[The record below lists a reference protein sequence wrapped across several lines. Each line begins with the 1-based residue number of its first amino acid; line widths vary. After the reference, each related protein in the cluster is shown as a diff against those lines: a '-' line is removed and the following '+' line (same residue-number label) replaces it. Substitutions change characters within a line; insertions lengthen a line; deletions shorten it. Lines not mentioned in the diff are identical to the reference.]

1 VGALQR
7 PKKALFA
14 KLIAGIGYFAFAQKS
29 FENAVIGIEFAARF
43 SSDVYNA
50 CDGGSVRQES
60 SGTRRP
66 AEKGRLPRK
75 PRELQFALSSK
86 QELAVLHDDV

>member
-43 SSDVYNA
+43 SSNVYNA
-50 CDGGSVRQES
+50 CDDGSVRQES
-60 SGTRRP
+60 SGRP
-66 AEKGRLPRK
+66 AKKAGFLGNRASSDSPLRL
-75 PRELQFALSSK
+75 SK
-86 QELAVLHDDV
+86 SQPFSL